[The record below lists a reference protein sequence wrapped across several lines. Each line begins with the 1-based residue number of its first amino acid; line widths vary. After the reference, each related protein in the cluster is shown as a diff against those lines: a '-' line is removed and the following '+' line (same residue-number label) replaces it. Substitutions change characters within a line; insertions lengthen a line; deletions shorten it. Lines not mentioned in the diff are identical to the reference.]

1 MTSLVAIVVVVVVD
15 VIVIA
20 VGVTVEN
27 KLDIWTLEKEIKVWL
42 REVVK
47 PFLQECYGPLK

>member
-1 MTSLVAIVVVVVVD
+1 MTSLVAVVVVVVVD